1 VFFLVALP
9 AEINTVLLLLFC
21 EFSKGQSPEQKRFYQ
36 KLAPM
41 AEPTLSSNDSPR
53 NSAQFD
59 DGQNT
64 LNTNAS
70 SSSSSSS
77 SLFTS
82 NTTTNATPTTDILIL
97 KTGYLMRKSSFLK
110 RWKKL
115 YWWVQLIFI
124 SWASLKLW

>member
-1 VFFLVALP
+1 
-9 AEINTVLLLLFC
+9 
-21 EFSKGQSPEQKRFYQ
+21 
-36 KLAPM
+36 M

-64 LNTNAS
+64 LNTHAS
-70 SSSSSSS
+70 SSSSAAS

-115 YWWVQLIFI
+115 YWWVQLIFL
-124 SWASLKLW
+124 SWASLKLG